1 MIETL
6 VRIRIGVAVRVNDS
20 ERRPSSRL
28 PVICQSLFENEAA
41 STGFRVG
48 FRRIASLRDRTNVS
62 SSRGL
67 QPGRTAVSATSERD
81 RDRKVSWLRE
91 RTKEILLKLST
102 VETGSTRTRKTRDLL
117 WSVSHGRR
125 RAWRPRLAR
134 KKLVH
139 WSVVG

>member
-28 PVICQSLFENEAA
+28 PVICQSLFDKEAA
-41 STGFRVG
+41 STRFRVG

-67 QPGRTAVSATSERD
+67 QPGRAAVSATRERD

-102 VETGSTRTRKTRDLL
+102 VETGSARQE
-117 WSVSHGRR
+117 RR
-125 RAWRPRLAR
+125 
-134 KKLVH
+134 
-139 WSVVG
+139 